1 MSEPMREFEQSTFE
15 NILVTMIENVANRI
29 HKNFKNIATFEE
41 ATATIRSALGQL
53 LEDYEELA
61 AAMYILHECFT
72 DVEWDYIMEKL
83 KEKEKGRRE

>member
-15 NILVTMIENVANRI
+15 DILVTMIENAANRI
-29 HKNFKNIATFEE
+29 HKNFKDIATFEE
-41 ATATIRSALGQL
+41 ATATIRSTLGQL

-72 DVEWDYIMEKL
+72 DVEWDYMEKL
-83 KEKEKGRRE
+83 KEKEGKEEND